1 MFVKSL
7 RPEKIAYLYFMDIQV
22 EKLNFIEWLNKQSD
36 SNLFTELKELQQRY
50 LSSSKESK
58 TTDLEKLLDKS
69 IRQYE
74 TGNVIDHALVME
86 EMEKK
91 YGKL

>member
-1 MFVKSL
+1 
-7 RPEKIAYLYFMDIQV
+7 MDIQV

-36 SNLFTELKELQQRY
+36 SNLFTELKELKQRY

-69 IRQYE
+69 MRQYE
-74 TGNVIDHALVME
+74 TGNVIDHALVKE

-91 YGKL
+91 YGKLY

>member
-1 MFVKSL
+1 
-7 RPEKIAYLYFMDIQV
+7 MDIQV

-36 SNLFTELKELQQRY
+36 SNLFTELKELKQRY

-69 IRQYE
+69 MRQYE
-74 TGNVIDHALVME
+74 TGNVIDHSLVME